1 MEIKQHTLEWPL
13 SQGRNKKETETTL
26 RPRKM
31 KAQPT
36 KNLGDTVKTVL
47 REMCV
52 CVCACVRV
60 CVHALTQLL
69 SHIQLFATPWIVAC
83 QAPLSME
90 FSR

>member
-1 MEIKQHTLEWPL
+1 
-13 SQGRNKKETETTL
+13 
-26 RPRKM
+26 M
-31 KAQPT
+31 KTQPT

-52 CVCACVRV
+52 CVCV
-60 CVHALTQLL
+60 CVCACMHALTQLL
-69 SHIQLFATPWIVAC
+69 SHIQLFATPWIVAS

>member
-1 MEIKQHTLEWPL
+1 
-13 SQGRNKKETETTL
+13 
-26 RPRKM
+26 M

-90 FSR
+90 FSRWEYWSGLRKFHSNKYLY

>member
-52 CVCACVRV
+52 CVCVRV
-60 CVHALTQLL
+60 CVCACTRSLSCSVISNSLQLPGL
-69 SHIQLFATPWIVAC
+69 
-83 QAPLSME
+83 
-90 FSR
+90 